1 MTDTVSVPIEVV
13 KMLMELH
20 YGLSR
25 QHQQVAADLE
35 ARLREAMF
43 PKAEPIPEVV
53 EEIKQNDKLA
63 TS

>member
-13 KMLMELH
+13 KILMELH

-43 PKAEPIPEVV
+43 PKADPEVV
-53 EEIKQNDKLA
+53 EGNFADFEVEAK
-63 TS
+63 